1 MPNFAPWLNDD
12 RQNKIKKQKKQK
24 PDCPGSPNKNIP
36 PKQNHENID

>member
-1 MPNFAPWLNDD
+1 MSNFAPWLNDD